1 MSTDDPPPPALVKA
15 LSAVTE
21 AQQGA
26 RVDES
31 ALARSVDE
39 IVRWT
44 AGSYSQHAGV
54 YSAVRGV
61 EPGTW
66 EEPLTQLLLATVR
79 HQIAVGR
86 APRPVDR
93 RWRLVD
99 IGAGSG
105 RDLVRLALEPDV
117 DAVGVDNAPSLVSHL
132 RTLLAERGL
141 PGTVIEADMRDLSCL
156 QSGTFHCVRNHA
168 SLHHLPLVGPGLGMD
183 VAIAESRRVL
193 VTGGVLYVLTRAGVG
208 LEMRDTG
215 EGLGPRPFQLL
226 TSSTLGALLE
236 RHRFA
241 PLRTEIVQSRRGGG
255 TIDWL
260 LCLAEATA

>member
-1 MSTDDPPPPALVKA
+1 M
-15 LSAVTE
+15 LS
-21 AQQGA
+21 
-26 RVDES
+26 
-31 ALARSVDE
+31 RSVDE
-39 IVRWT
+39 IVHWT
-44 AGSYSQHAGV
+44 AGSYSQHAGI

-61 EPGTW
+61 QPGEW
-66 EEPLTQLLLATVR
+66 EEPLTQLLLGTVR
-79 HQIAVGR
+79 HQIAIGR
-86 APRPVDR
+86 APRPVDH

-117 DAVGVDNAPSLVSHL
+117 DAVGVDNAPSLVAHL

-141 PGTVIEADMRDLSCL
+141 ANIVVEADMRDLSCL
-156 QSGTFHCVRNHA
+156 RAGTFHCVRNHA
-168 SLHHLPLVGPGLGMD
+168 SLHHLPLVSAELGMD
-183 VAIAESRRVL
+183 AAIAESRRVL

-208 LEMRDTG
+208 LHMRDTG

-241 PLRTEIVQSRRGGG
+241 PLRTDIVQSRRGGA

-260 LCLAEATA
+260 LWLAEAV